1 MRGSQIAESSG
12 AILIPVLEQAI
23 DAVVIIDELN
33 NVIFF
38 NTAAE
43 KLWGHSRAEVLGK
56 NVRLLV
62 PQAMRPAH
70 DSQIN
75 RNRAGSADTLV
86 GRSVEVPIA
95 RKDGTTVWG
104 SLSLSRIKADGKM
117 LFSAFIKDVTEE
129 VKRREELYLLSLV
142 ADETDRAVII
152 TDAKRRIV
160 YCNRAFTDMFG
171 YERSEVMGQS
181 PTALLRG
188 QHTDPRSLSR
198 LNELASRERGLH
210 EEVLGYTKSGKEIW
224 LSATINPIF
233 DPAGQFR
240 HAVSVI
246 ANITETKQ
254 TQVLQQRVLEAL
266 ANDRPL
272 LEVADLICRQVEAI
286 TPGVVCSI
294 LTVDPDGLMHPL
306 AGPSLPEHYSQ
317 ALDGLKIGPDVGSCG
332 TAAYLGAPVLV
343 DDIETNPLWEPY
355 KSLPLPLGLL
365 ACWSSP
371 IKLKDGRVAG
381 TFAFYF
387 REKRG
392 PSTWHERLV
401 EACLHLCALAIE
413 RHDAKAHIDQLAYY
427 DTLTGLPNRLL
438 LGDKI
443 DQSIAA
449 AAASHKEVA
458 LLFLDIDNFKDV
470 NDTLG
475 HSAGDTLLIEIG
487 RRLQGQLRAG
497 DIVSRLGGD
506 EFVVMLFDCGV
517 EHAASVA
524 GRILEALAAPILVDA
539 MALPVSAS
547 IGISLYPGDGP
558 NKEALLKHADTAMYE
573 AKAAGRGT
581 HRFFSQ
587 DMNLIAQER
596 LILGAALSDALCHG
610 ALQLHYQPQIRPEDD
625 SLHGVE
631 ALARWHHPVHGQ
643 VPPAKFI
650 ALAEECGLVEAIGEW
665 ALGEACRQMAEWRRR
680 GIAIPVVSVNLSPLH
695 FRNNRLPELIA
706 GALERHG
713 LEPGALTLEITE
725 GVMMD
730 DCPETAATV
739 QAVHALGV
747 RLSLDDFGIGYS
759 SLSSI
764 TRLPIEELKIDRSFM
779 RDLETDQNARAVAS
793 AVIRI
798 GHSLALNVVAEGVET
813 EAQRRFLQALRC
825 HVLQGFL
832 FAPALRPSEL
842 EAWLAR
848 RQQTPSRARVA

>member
-12 AILIPVLEQAI
+12 DVLIPVLEQAI

-33 NVIFF
+33 NVTFF

-43 KLWGHSRAEVLGK
+43 KLWGHSRAEVLGQ

-62 PQAMRPAH
+62 PAPMRPAH
-70 DSQIN
+70 DAQIN
-75 RNRAGSADTLV
+75 RNRAGGTDTLV
-86 GRSVEVPIA
+86 GTTVEVPIE
-95 RKDGTTVWG
+95 RKDGTPVWG
-104 SLSLSRIKADGKM
+104 SLSLSRITAGGKT
-117 LFSAFIKDVTEE
+117 LYAAFVKDVTED
-129 VKRREELYLLSLV
+129 VKRREEIYLLSLV

-152 TDAKRRIV
+152 TDVRHRIV
-160 YCNRAFTDMFG
+160 YCNRAFTEMFG
-171 YERSEVMGQS
+171 YQRAEVMGQS

-188 QHTDPRSLSR
+188 QHTDPRALAR
-198 LNELASRERGLH
+198 LNGLAGHQRGLH

-224 LSATINPIF
+224 LSATINPIL
-233 DPAGQFR
+233 DQAGQFR

-272 LEVADLICRQVEAI
+272 VEVADLICRQVEAI

-294 LTVDPDGLMHPL
+294 LRVDAGGLVRPL
-306 AGPSLPEHYSQ
+306 AGPSLPDHYSQ
-317 ALDGLKIGPDVGSCG
+317 ALDGLPIGPDVGSCG
-332 TAAYLGAPVLV
+332 TAAHLGVPVQV
-343 DDIETNPLWEPY
+343 DDIETSPLWAAY

-392 PSTWHERLV
+392 PSAWHERLV
-401 EACLHLCALAIE
+401 EACVHLCALAIE

-443 DQSIAA
+443 DQQIAA

-475 HSAGDTLLIEIG
+475 HSAGDALLIEIA
-487 RRLQGQLRAG
+487 RRLQDQLRAG

-506 EFVVMLFDCGV
+506 EFVVMLSDCGV
-517 EHAASVA
+517 AHAAGVA
-524 GRILEALAAPILVDA
+524 GRILEALALPIRVEA

-547 IGISLYPGDGP
+547 IGISLYPGDGL

-581 HRFFSQ
+581 HRFFSH

-596 LILGAALSDALCHG
+596 LVLGAALSDALCHG
-610 ALQLHYQPQIRPEDD
+610 TLQLHYQPQIRTEDD

-650 ALAEECGLVEAIGEW
+650 ALAEETGLVEAVGEW
-665 ALGEACRQMAEWRRR
+665 ALGEACRQMADWRRR
-680 GIAIPVVSVNLSPLH
+680 GIDIPTVSVNLSPLH
-695 FRNNRLPELIA
+695 FRNSRLPDLVA
-706 GALERHG
+706 SALKRNG
-713 LEPGALTLEITE
+713 LEARALTLEITE
-725 GVMMD
+725 NVMMD

-739 QAVHALGV
+739 QAVHALGI

-798 GHSLALNVVAEGVET
+798 GHSLGLNVVAEGVET

-832 FAPALRPSEL
+832 FAPAQRAGDL
-842 EAWLAR
+842 ESWLAR
-848 RQQTPSRARVA
+848 RDVVLSRSRVA